1 MAASSG
7 SFDRK
12 SMNRWRDTMHYAAAA
27 NLPRAL
33 AACAKALGIPFEE
46 NLKDSNRIRRITNLN
61 RTPVISLEDLKW
73 LCDRCVL
80 DVQLEEEVLKRLPPG
95 FDVSPWDRMPEIDR
109 KINDRGARI
118 DVELVRGLA
127 KAAATE
133 QARLDA
139 EMAVATDNAVAK
151 VSKIESLK
159 AWLMANGIVLP
170 KKGEKPVWMGDV
182 EEEEEDDE
190 EEDKDIAYRLRKSD
204 VADLLARDDLPEA
217 CRRALEIRLE
227 AAKVSIAKLRKMLA
241 VVSPEDHRLR
251 GLFVLGGA
259 QQTMRW
265 SGVLVQA
272 HNLVRDVIG
281 NFDEAALQNGLDP
294 KTQAPE
300 VEAAAQRCLDT
311 AVEVGTNGDA
321 DLIRCVFTMTRKDN
335 QDRPHVD
342 GVLTFISRMMRRT
355 FVSAPGRVLL
365 NGDYSQIEA
374 RIPVWLAGQEDK
386 VQVFAR
392 GEDIYRATAAPFY
405 GKMPEELSSTERQT
419 GKVEVLALGFGGGV
433 GALVSMA
440 MAQGLLIS
448 RAQGEPV
455 VRSFRES
462 NSMLVAFWDATLAAA
477 RAAIM
482 NPGQVYWVPPKWL
495 VSWCVQGNCL
505 MCRLPSGRLLR
516 YWSPKLVE
524 GHWPDGSPKDEPDIT
539 ALAIKGKAVFRRV
552 IWRGLACE
560 NITQAIAV
568 DILANALVN
577 VDAAGLEVVLHVH
590 DSIAA
595 EVDRR
600 QAEARLPEFKAAM
613 LAVPAWAAGLPVAA
627 KVHISERFG

>member
-1 MAASSG
+1 MLFVSLDIETRSTVPLQTLGADVYSRDPSTDVICVAWHVVGSVEAPRLWVRGLSELPTDLFRLIEAGAAICG
-7 SFDRK
+7 WNIVGFDRLIW
-12 SMNRWRDTMHYAAAA
+12 NRILVLRYGFLSIPDDHWRDTMHYAAAA

-33 AACAKALGIPFEE
+33 AGCAKALGIPFEE
-46 NLKDSNRIRRITNLN
+46 SLKDSNRIRRIMDLK
-61 RTPVISLEDLKW
+61 RTPVISSEDLKW

-80 DVQLEEEVLKRLPPG
+80 DVQLEEEVLKRLPSG
-95 FDVSPWDRMPEIDR
+95 LDVSPWDRMPEIDR

-127 KAAATE
+127 KAAAIE

-139 EMAVATDNAVAK
+139 EMAAVTGNAVAK

-170 KKGEKPVWMGDV
+170 KKGEKPDWMGDV

-190 EEDKDIAYRLRKSD
+190 EDKSVAWRLRKSD
-204 VADLLARDDLPEA
+204 VTDLLARDDLPEA

-241 VVSPEDHRLR
+241 VVSPEDQRLR

-281 NFDEAALQNGLDP
+281 NFDEAVLQNGLDP
-294 KTQAPE
+294 KTQA
-300 VEAAAQRCLDT
+300 VDIEAAVEQCLDT
-311 AVEVGTNGDA
+311 AVEVGTSGDA
-321 DLIRCVFTMTRKDN
+321 DLVRCVFTMTRRDN
-335 QDRPHVD
+335 QDRSHVD
-342 GVLTFISRMMRRT
+342 GVLTFVSRMMRRT
-355 FVSAPGRVLL
+355 FVSAPGRVLF
-365 NGDYSQIEA
+365 NGDYSQVEA

-386 VQVFAR
+386 VQVFVR

-405 GKMPEELSSTERQT
+405 GKTVEELSSTERQT
-419 GKVEVLALGFGGGV
+419 GKVEVLALGFGGGT
-433 GALVSMA
+433 GALISMA
-440 MAQGLLIS
+440 MAQGLRIS
-448 RAQGEPV
+448 RAQGEPI

-482 NPGQVYWVPPKWL
+482 NPGQV
-495 VSWCVQGNCL
+495 
-505 MCRLPSGRLLR
+505 
-516 YWSPKLVE
+516 
-524 GHWPDGSPKDEPDIT
+524 
-539 ALAIKGKAVFRRV
+539 
-552 IWRGLACE
+552 
-560 NITQAIAV
+560 
-568 DILANALVN
+568 
-577 VDAAGLEVVLHVH
+577 
-590 DSIAA
+590 
-595 EVDRR
+595 
-600 QAEARLPEFKAAM
+600 
-613 LAVPAWAAGLPVAA
+613 
-627 KVHISERFG
+627 